1 MLVILLLSLLT
12 VACNSYKIL
21 VISPKYGYSHMNFM
35 GKIADTLVD
44 AGHDVVTFQ
53 PIVNDQ
59 LVGTG
64 TSKSRLIQT
73 QPTQELK
80 EEIEMFTRPESLRPV
95 YTADPSNPMGF
106 LAFVPSVK
114 RVTAYSISGVLSE
127 KKILQQ
133 LRDEKF
139 DLAITELF
147 EFIGLAVTEA
157 LGIKNVVGAHSNG
170 CILEGTAQAIG
181 LPLIPSY
188 MPAAN
193 GVTDD
198 SYDIS
203 TRATNLLFTVLS
215 VYMQRT
221 VAASAEQAM
230 VEKLGSAVTPVWASS
245 GTIWLE
251 FPPYTNTKPL
261 LDFPKP
267 TLHSIVN
274 LGGIGVAEAK
284 PLSQEWENILSLRE
298 RAILISLGSVIPSV
312 LMPEGMKKTIIEAV
326 KSYPNITFIWKY
338 EDPNDPLVSG
348 VENLVLSKWTPQNDL
363 LGDHR
368 LSAFVTHGGSGSM
381 MESAV
386 HGKPLI
392 VIPLFG
398 DQTRNAKTVVKY
410 GLGIHMEKSKLL
422 TKNAFREAVDS
433 ILADQK
439 YRIAAKRMQRMLE
452 RRLLSPQEKL
462 VKTIRLAAEFGN
474 MPEQRV
480 AGRNLGFIVYYNID
494 IISIL
499 VLIIISVITMIWYVL
514 LRLFQF
520 LYTSTKV
527 KTQ

>member
-1 MLVILLLSLLT
+1 MLVTLLLILLAET
-12 VACNSYKIL
+12 CKSYKIL

-35 GKIADTLVD
+35 GRIADTLVD

-73 QPTQELK
+73 QPIQELK

-95 YTADPSNPMGF
+95 YTADPSSPMGF

-170 CILEGTAQAIG
+170 CILEGTALAIG

-198 SYDIS
+198 SSDIS

-215 VYMQRT
+215 VYMHKT
-221 VAASAEQAM
+221 LAAAAEQAIIK
-230 VEKLGSAVTPVWASS
+230 KLGPTITP
-245 GTIWLE
+245 IWETVSNMNWILVNSE
-251 FPPYTNTKPL
+251 PL

-267 TLHSIVN
+267 TLHNIVN
-274 LGGIGVAEAK
+274 LGGIGVAEPK
-284 PLSQEWENILSLRE
+284 PLSQEWENVLSLRE
-298 RAILISLGSVIPSV
+298 KTILISLGSVIPSA
-312 LMPEGMKKTIIEAV
+312 LMPEGMKKTIIEVV

-338 EDPNDPLVSG
+338 EEPDDPLVGG
-348 VENLVLSKWTPQNDL
+348 VQNLILSKWTPQNDL
-363 LGDHR
+363 LGDDR
-368 LSAFVTHGGSGSM
+368 LCAFVSHGGSGSM

-410 GLGIHMEKSKLL
+410 GFGIHLEKSNLL
-422 TKNAFREAVDS
+422 KRNAFRDAVYG
-433 ILADQK
+433 ILEDQR
-439 YRIAAKRMQRMLE
+439 YRTAAKRMQRMLR
-452 RRLLSPQEKL
+452 RRLMSPQEKL
-462 VKTIRLAAEFGN
+462 VKTIELAAEFGN

-480 AGRNLGFIVYYNID
+480 AGRNLGFMVYYNTD
-494 IISIL
+494 II
-499 VLIIISVITMIWYVL
+499 LIFTLSVISVITIILYVL
-514 LRLFQF
+514 LRLFRF
-520 LYTSTKV
+520 LFSSTKV